1 MEPSWSTLSEEKLLS
16 VQTSPS
22 ALPPLFASSLVCAK
36 SSSGC
41 SDHHDWLDVPDGLSS
56 HEQECAAAMWLPWA
70 AGEWA
75 LLLPS
80 PTEAEE
86 PLPGEFPHDS
96 AQESPGA
103 PLRGFLP

>member
-1 MEPSWSTLSEEKLLS
+1 MCVPP

-22 ALPPLFASSLVCAK
+22 AWPPLFASIPAHAR
-36 SSSGC
+36 SSSAD

-56 HEQECAAAMWLPWA
+56 HGQGYAAATSLPWEA
-70 AGEWA
+70 DKAA

-80 PTEAEE
+80 PTEVQQH
-86 PLPGEFPHDS
+86 LPGEFPHDS

-103 PLRGFLP
+103 PLTSF